1 MFHFEMSQNRTNNI
15 EKYLMILYTRNIN
28 DKNISVVIL

>member
-15 EKYLMILYTRNIN
+15 EKNLMILYTRNIY
-28 DKNISVVIL
+28 DKNIMIVIL